1 MVLSIPAV
9 QTKLGRYVTDTL
21 NKDFKTDINVGRVGL
36 QLNGD
41 VELKEILI
49 RDYKKDTLISV
60 GELNSSIISFKNL
73 LNSKLN
79 FGDIDLQNVI
89 FNLKT
94 YQGEQDSNLDVFV
107 AKFDD
112 DNPRVGPSEFLFS
125 SSDVSIENGIFRLID
140 ENLETPE
147 IFEFTELNANTTNFL
162 INGPEVRSRINTF
175 SFRDSRGI
183 AVKNLMANFEYT
195 LDHMS
200 FGDLN
205 IKTEQSELKGEL
217 RFDYNREDFKHFT
230 DKVNVA
236 ASFKD
241 SDISLTE
248 LNVFFDEFGVS
259 QHANFNADLSGTL
272 NNLIAKNLNVSTSR
286 NTRIIGDITFK
297 NLFSKAD
304 DSFALQ
310 GNFQNLA
317 SNYRDL
323 TALLP
328 RLLGNSIPS
337 VISKVGNFNIKGT
350 SFITTK
356 RVEADLEIDTDLGF
370 IKSNLQLTDID
381 NIDNANYIGNIVLDE
396 FNLGELINEPS
407 VKTASL
413 NLDVDG
419 KGFTIENLKTDVK
432 GDVYVLDYNGYTYRD
447 ISLSGDLGNKIFNGI
462 VKAEDLNLQLDF
474 NGLVDFS
481 EDLKK
486 FDFKANVGYANLN
499 KLNFVTRDSIS
510 EFRGLVT
517 MSARGTT
524 LDNATGAINIKNTTY
539 KNQDKS
545 YGFQDFDIV
554 SSFRDTERT
563 ITINS
568 PDIIDGKVSGQFKT
582 KDIIGLV
589 ENSVGSIYTNYVPNI
604 VEEGQ
609 YLNFRFNIYSK
620 IAAVF
625 FKDLTI
631 GSNTFIEGR
640 IETDE
645 KGFEL
650 TFNSPEIKFKDYF
663 ANNININIDNSNPI
677 YNTYIEIDSIGAGI
691 YNASQFSLINVT
703 KRDTLLI
710 KSEFKGGENNADD
723 FNLNLFYTIDET
735 NKSVVGFR
743 KSDVLFKGY
752 DWLLNSKKDTLNKI
766 RFDRDFKTFDI
777 SPIKITHDNEEIL
790 LSGKVKDSVNKDFNV
805 DFKDVQLVKIT
816 PRIDSLAL
824 KGIVNG
830 KLDVVQN
837 NGVYLP
843 KSNVEVSGLFVND
856 YDLGNLK
863 AKIEGNNS
871 ITNYNVD
878 VTLINDNLKS
888 LDAKGVIDVAE
899 NNPIID
905 LDVVFEEFLLD
916 PLNPLG
922 EGVIS
927 NIRGLVSG
935 YANVTG
941 SLKKPAIYGELLLD
955 RAGLSIPY
963 LNVDYGFDFD
973 SKVSLRGQQFVFN
986 DVSMTDSK
994 YFSKGS
1000 LNGFIAHDNFS
1011 DWKLGLELNTDRLL
1025 VLNTEETEDELYYG
1039 TGFISG
1045 KAEIKGPTDQ
1055 LVIKVINGR
1064 TEAGTEFYIPLN
1076 DSESFGDNSFIHFLS
1091 PEEKAARIKGEVS
1104 DLIEVKGLVL
1114 DFDLNVNENAVI
1126 EIVIDKEAGSTIK
1139 GRGVGGLNFLINT
1152 NGAFNMWGDFVV
1164 YDGTYNFKYGGVVE
1178 KKFKVEQGGSI
1189 VWEGDPMNAELN
1201 LKAVYEGSANPSVL
1215 LDNPINQSIDVEV
1228 EIHLTGQLEQPDPQ
1242 FDFRFPNVSSTVKS
1256 ELDYRLSSKDE
1267 RDNQALIFL
1276 ATGGFSSGL
1285 GGANF
1290 TGTISERL
1298 TGIVNNLFGT
1308 NNGNL
1313 DVGIDLELGQD
1324 TPELQT
1330 NNKVGVTLQTKISDK
1345 ILVNGKVGVPFGSAS
1360 QTVISGD
1367 VQIDL
1372 LLNEDGTLKA
1382 KVFNRENSIRNF
1394 GEEIGY
1400 TQGVGL
1406 SYNVEFDTFKELLQ
1420 IIFSGKNKKDEKA
1433 KNKSQKKER
1442 DEEKMMP
1449 NYMTMK
1455 KKKTKTQS

>member
-1 MVLSIPAV
+1 MLSIPAV
-9 QTKLGRYVTDTL
+9 QTKLGRYATDRI
-21 NKDFKTDINVGRVGL
+21 NNDFKTDINIGRVGL

-41 VELKEILI
+41 IELKEILI
-49 RDYKKDTLISV
+49 RDYKQDTLISV
-60 GELNSSIISFKNL
+60 GELNSSIISFQNL

-79 FGDIDLQNVI
+79 FGDIDLQNVM

-94 YQGEQDSNLDVFV
+94 YKGETDTNLDVFV
-107 AKFDD
+107 AKFDN

-125 SSDVSIENGIFRLID
+125 SSDVSIEGGIFRLTD
-140 ENLETPE
+140 ENLDTPK
-147 IFEFTELNANTTNFL
+147 IFEFSDLNANTTNFL
-162 INGPEVRSRINTF
+162 INGPEVSARINKF
-175 SFRDSRGI
+175 SFIDSRGI
-183 AVKNLMANFEYT
+183 AVKNLMSNFEYT
-195 LDHMS
+195 LDHMT

-205 IKTEQSELKGEL
+205 ISTELSELKGDL
-217 RFDYNREDFKHFT
+217 RFNYKREDFKYFT
-230 DKVNVA
+230 DKVDVV
-236 ASFKD
+236 ASFRD

-248 LNVFFDEFGVS
+248 LNVFFDEFGTG
-259 QHANFNADLSGTL
+259 QHADFNADLSGTL
-272 NNLIAKNLNVSTSR
+272 NNLEAKNLNISTTS

-297 NLFSKAD
+297 NLFSKEE

-310 GNFQNLA
+310 GDFQNLA

-323 TALLP
+323 TALMP

-337 VISKVGNFNIKGT
+337 VISKVGNFKIKGS
-350 SFITTK
+350 SFITAK
-356 RVEADLEIDTDLGF
+356 RVDADIEINTDLGF
-370 IKSNLQLTDID
+370 IKSNLELTDID
-381 NIDNANYIGNIVLDE
+381 NIDNASYVGNIVLDE
-396 FNLGELINEPS
+396 FNIGELINDPL
-407 VKTASL
+407 VKTTSL

-419 KGFTIENLKTDVK
+419 KGFTLENLNTDVK
-432 GDVYVLDYNGYTYRD
+432 GDVFVLDYNDYTYRD
-447 ISLSGDLGNKIFNGI
+447 IVLSGDLGNSIFNGV
-462 VKAEDLNLQLDF
+462 VKVEDLNLQLDF
-474 NGLVDFS
+474 NGLADFS

-486 FDFKANVGYANLN
+486 FDFKANVGYANLSN
-499 KLNFVTRDSIS
+499 LNFVKRDSIS

-517 MSARGTT
+517 MTATGTT
-524 LDNATGAINIKNTTY
+524 LDNAVGAINIKNTTY
-539 KNQDKS
+539 KNQDND
-545 YGFQDFDIV
+545 YVFEDFDIV
-554 SSFRDTERT
+554 SSFKDNERT
-563 ITINS
+563 IAIDS
-568 PDIIDGKVSGQFKT
+568 PDIIDGKITGQFKT
-582 KDIIGLV
+582 KDILGLV
-589 ENSVGSIYTNYVPNI
+589 ENSVGSIYTNFVPNT
-604 VEEGQ
+604 VSEGQ
-609 YLNFRFNIYSK
+609 YIDFRFNIYSK
-620 IAAVF
+620 IATVF
-625 FKDLTI
+625 FKDLI
-631 GSNTFIEGR
+631 LGKNTFIEGR

-663 ANNININIDNSNPI
+663 ANNINVNIDNSNPLF
-677 YNTYIEIDSIGAGI
+677 NTYVEIDSLSAGV

-710 KSEFKGGENNADD
+710 KSEFKGGTNNADD
-723 FNLNLFYTIDET
+723 FNLSMFYTIDEF
-735 NKSVVGFR
+735 NKSVVGLR
-743 KSDVLFKGY
+743 KSEVKFKGF
-752 DWLLNSKKDTLNKI
+752 DWLLNSEKDTLNKVT
-766 RFDRDFKTFDI
+766 FDRDFKTFDI
-777 SPIKITHDNEEIL
+777 FPISITHEDEEIL
-790 LSGKVKDSVNKDFNV
+790 VSGKVIDSTNKTFNV
-805 DFKDVQLVKIT
+805 DFKDVELVKIT

-824 KGIVNG
+824 RGIVNG

-837 NGVYLP
+837 EGVYLP
-843 KSNVEVSGLFVND
+843 KSNVEISGFFVND

-863 AKIEGNNS
+863 AAIEGNNS

-878 VTLINDNLKS
+878 VTLVNDNLKS
-888 LDAKGVIDVAE
+888 LDAKGTIDVAQ
-899 NNPIID
+899 NNPEID
-905 LDVVFEEFLLD
+905 LNVNFEEFLLD

-941 SLKKPAIYGELLLD
+941 SLNKPAIYGELLLD

-973 SKVSLRGQQFVFN
+973 SKVSLRGQQFIFN
-986 DVSMTDSK
+986 DVSMTDSE

-1000 LNGFIAHDNFS
+1000 LNGFIAHNNFS

-1025 VLNTEETEDELYYG
+1025 VLNTEESEDELYYG

-1055 LVIKVINGR
+1055 LTIKVINGR
-1064 TEAGTEFYIPLN
+1064 TEAGTEFFIPLN

-1091 PEEKAARIKGEVS
+1091 PEEKATRLKGEIS
-1104 DLIEVKGLVL
+1104 ETIEVKGLVL
-1114 DFDLNVNENAVI
+1114 DFDLNINQNATI

-1152 NGAFNMWGDFVV
+1152 NGTFDMWGDFVV
-1164 YDGTYNFKYGGVVE
+1164 YDGTYNFKYGGFVE
-1178 KKFKVEQGGSI
+1178 KKFIVEQGGSI
-1189 VWEGDPMNAELN
+1189 VWEGDPMGAEIN
-1201 LKAVYEGSANPSVL
+1201 LKALYAGNANPSVL

-1228 EIHLTGQLEQPDPQ
+1228 EIHLTGKLEQPDPQ

-1276 ATGGFSSGL
+1276 ATGGFSSSL

-1298 TGIVNNLFGT
+1298 TGIVNNLFGA

-1313 DVGIDLELGQD
+1313 DIGIDFELGQD

-1330 NNKVGVTLQTKISDK
+1330 NNKFGLTLQTKISDK

-1372 LLNEDGTLKA
+1372 LLNEDGTLRA

-1406 SYNVEFDTFKELLQ
+1406 SYNVEFDSFKEFLQ
-1420 IIFSGKNKKDEKA
+1420 IIFSGKNK
-1433 KNKSQKKER
+1433 NVKSEKKE
-1442 DEEKMMP
+1442 P
-1449 NYMTMK
+1449 SK
-1455 KKKTKTQS
+1455 KKDSEDDLLPDYMSMKEKKSKSKS